1 MSQSCPKKPLQKIN
15 LWVDGRV
22 MAALRKLLMYCSAL
36 AVGIIF
42 AAWLLFNRSLDIM
55 PFGLMVLFSANAF
68 YMYFSRPTV
77 QTSDILENASSK
89 LTLASL
95 ELKYLSQEAQLREIE
110 SEKIRLA
117 NAEKE
122 KYKLQVAKDMLEHLQ
137 LKMSSRRSSATDLRQ
152 IIHRP
157 RIGNEVLAQLVVS
170 PQSAMIDKPQPA
182 DFPTRRVV
190 NLPCLVQ

>member
-1 MSQSCPKKPLQKIN
+1 
-15 LWVDGRV
+15 
-22 MAALRKLLMYCSAL
+22 MYCSAL

-42 AAWLLFNRSLDIM
+42 AAWLLFNRRLDIM

-68 YMYFSRPTV
+68 YVYFSRPTV

-95 ELKYLSQEAQLREIE
+95 ELKYLSQEAQLREME

-117 NAEKE
+117 DAEKE
-122 KYKLQVAKDMLEHLQ
+122 NYKLQVAKDMLEHLQ
-137 LKMSSRRSSATDLRQ
+137 LKISSRRSSATDLQQ

-170 PQSAMIDKPQPA
+170 PQPAKIDKPQPA
-182 DFPTRRVV
+182 DLPAPASGQPAMPSAVTRTEDSRVR
-190 NLPCLVQ
+190 

>member
-1 MSQSCPKKPLQKIN
+1 
-15 LWVDGRV
+15 
-22 MAALRKLLMYCSAL
+22 MYCSAL

-42 AAWLLFNRSLDIM
+42 AAWLLFNRRFDIM
-55 PFGLMVLFSANAF
+55 PFGLIVLFSANAF

-95 ELKYLSQEAQLREIE
+95 ELKYLSQEAQLREME
-110 SEKIRLA
+110 AEKIRLA

-137 LKMSSRRSSATDLRQ
+137 LKILSRRNSGGDLQQ
-152 IIHRP
+152 IVHRR
-157 RIGNEVLAQLVVS
+157 RIGNEVLAQLVAAPKPAKIDGPEATEVPMPTSAPPATPANS
-170 PQSAMIDKPQPA
+170 PRAATSL
-182 DFPTRRVV
+182 
-190 NLPCLVQ
+190 N